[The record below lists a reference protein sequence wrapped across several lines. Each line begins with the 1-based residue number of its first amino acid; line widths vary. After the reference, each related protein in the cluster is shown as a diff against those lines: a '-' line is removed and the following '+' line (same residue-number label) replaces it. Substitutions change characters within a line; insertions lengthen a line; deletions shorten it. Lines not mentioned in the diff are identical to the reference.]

1 LILIKIRKT
10 VAIRFQILRLKCTKF
25 DFGLGSAQNQL
36 RECSPDILVG
46 FKGPMSKG
54 REGQEGRRV
63 EARKGMERGE
73 MMQL

>member
-1 LILIKIRKT
+1 
-10 VAIRFQILRLKCTKF
+10 
-25 DFGLGSAQNQL
+25 LGSAQNPL

-54 REGQEGRRV
+54 RGSRKEGRV
-63 EARKGMERGE
+63 EVRKGMERGE